1 VLDRHAAPD
10 NERRNKV
17 ACIWESE
24 DGEIR
29 EVTYHELHRQA
40 NKVANAL
47 EERGIEKGDTVG
59 LYMPMVPEVTSILYG
74 CFEVGA
80 IAVPIFSG
88 FGVDATA
95 TRIEDPECSV
105 LFTGDGFQRR
115 GQEVTLKATTDEAIE
130 QAGHV
135 ERTIVYDR
143 LGLRRTGRFPGTTT
157 ATNTGRKL
165 SKPGRRVR
173 DEIAPLRSGV
183 DAAVFVGHDGQAERY
198 RSHSF
203 GRAHAG
209 RQGTALRVRSE
220 TV

>member
-1 VLDRHAAPD
+1 VRDDSGSHSAPENTSSAKRSSVDDSSGRRPREDGETANCYGPQFTDWYPGGEFNIAHNVLDRHAAPD

-95 TRIEDPECSV
+95 TRIEDP
-105 LFTGDGFQRR
+105 
-115 GQEVTLKATTDEAIE
+115 
-130 QAGHV
+130 
-135 ERTIVYDR
+135 
-143 LGLRRTGRFPGTTT
+143 
-157 ATNTGRKL
+157 
-165 SKPGRRVR
+165 
-173 DEIAPLRSGV
+173 
-183 DAAVFVGHDGQAERY
+183 DAASSLPA
-198 RSHSF
+198 
-203 GRAHAG
+203 
-209 RQGTALRVRSE
+209 TASSAAAAR
-220 TV
+220 